1 MANSMG
7 AGQTYEF
14 RVDGPISDQLMAA
27 LGVPAVEEPVQTL
40 LLTPPIDQG
49 GLLGLID
56 RVSAFGLELVEI
68 RRISTSDQHS
78 SDHVHAPDAG
88 RPVASR
94 HCYELSVRG
103 VLGPTLITALT
114 GLCGASARRS
124 NSWTFRSS
132 APHGL
137 AALMQALASHR
148 AKIISFNR
156 IGYGVEMSSET
167 RQLRRLI

>member
-1 MANSMG
+1 MADDT
-7 AGQTYEF
+7 TYEF
-14 RVDGPISDQLMAA
+14 RVDGPPPDQLISA
-27 LGVPAVEEPVQTL
+27 LGVSPVEESVQTV

-68 RRISTSDQHS
+68 RRISPSDQHS
-78 SDHVHAPDAG
+78 SDRDHAPGA
-88 RPVASR
+88 RSPAASR

-124 NSWTFRSS
+124 NSWTFRCS

-156 IGYGVEMSSET
+156 IG
-167 RQLRRLI
+167 

>member
-1 MANSMG
+1 MADDT
-7 AGQTYEF
+7 TYEF
-14 RVDGPISDQLMAA
+14 RVDGPPPDQLISA
-27 LGVPAVEEPVQTL
+27 LGVSAVEESVQTV

-68 RRISTSDQHS
+68 RRISPSDQHS
-78 SDHVHAPDAG
+78 SDRDHAPGA
-88 RPVASR
+88 RSPAASR

-124 NSWTFRSS
+124 DSWTFRCS

-156 IGYGVEMSSET
+156 IG
-167 RQLRRLI
+167 